1 MVCAT
6 GGWAAPGGPLV
17 TGGGGG
23 VAVTNETC
31 GTVTAVVMTVMVDAL
46 EIVCVYEIVVTG
58 PGTGTLCVTGGT
70 ETMEVM
76 TVPD

>member
-1 MVCAT
+1 MVCVT
-6 GGWAAPGGPLV
+6 GGGAAPGDPL

-23 VAVTNETC
+23 TAVTNETC

-46 EIVCVYEIVVTG
+46 EMVSAYEIVVTG
-58 PGTGTLCVTGGT
+58 PGTGTLCVTGGA